1 VTQARKSPAAAE
13 VEAGSTSEF
22 IWEGETFALPGSL
35 DDCDMATVASMRMGD
50 PIGFVQG
57 VLGDEQWRR
66 FLSATKG
73 KPHRA
78 REVQSAVLKALG
90 FPKEE

>member
-1 VTQARKSPAAAE
+1 MSTARKTPAELEAE
-13 VEAGSTSEF
+13 PGSTAEF
-22 IWEGETFALPGSL
+22 TWEGDTFALPGSL
-35 DDCDMATVASMRMGD
+35 DDCDMATVAAMRAGD
-50 PIGFVQG
+50 PIGFVSG

-66 FLSATKG
+66 FLAVTRG

-90 FPKEE
+90 FDRPE